1 MEIPSPRPS
10 LPSTKALGSA
20 RTATKFNYLKYVSSF
35 SILILPAIP
44 LMMTDHH
51 YRETVTAVVATR
63 TVTAGVAT
71 RTTLQLA
78 RPAATQYVLSF
89 NILIMFSIPL
99 TMVDYHYEK
108 GKLDFVL
115 DNRTQWALP
124 SSDLSYCF
132 STQITT
138 TMHVNPGSRA
148 VITSNQGPSIGAPYN
163 EVCIIIH
170 YLNSA

>member
-44 LMMTDHH
+44 LRMTDYH
-51 YRETVTAVVATR
+51 YREPVTAV
-63 TVTAGVAT
+63 VAT

-89 NILIMFSIPL
+89 NILTTFSIPL